1 MAWWRES
8 WGRKNWVLVLAL
20 NLRSD
25 SCTFDLSKSVTIFGL
40 PQTVKEDSEARR
52 GHLPD
57 YQVVKLA
64 KMDDSDLSLYTA
76 TDEQSALGR
85 SLTDL
90 CETQLF
96 TCKIDKLIINLQ
108 DDKGY

>member
-1 MAWWRES
+1 
-8 WGRKNWVLVLAL
+8 
-20 NLRSD
+20 
-25 SCTFDLSKSVTIFGL
+25 
-40 PQTVKEDSEARR
+40 
-52 GHLPD
+52 
-57 YQVVKLA
+57 
-64 KMDDSDLSLYTA
+64 MDDSDLSLYTA

-85 SLTDL
+85 SLTNL